1 MKKMVVFEE
10 SEFNDFL
17 LKFSQ
22 NVMKSLDKECGYKMI
37 SKDSNKELDSIEEL
51 TGFLMIP
58 WQNTINY
65 FERR

>member
-22 NVMKSLDKECGYKMI
+22 NVMKSLDKEWG
-37 SKDSNKELDSIEEL
+37 L
-51 TGFLMIP
+51 
-58 WQNTINY
+58 
-65 FERR
+65 